1 MKEILKLG
9 GILLLVT
16 AISGAVLAYVN
27 LKTQPVIAEQ
37 ARLAKEAALTEA
49 LPTAD
54 KDAIV
59 YLEDQK
65 YYIGYRTAEKQEI
78 AGYIFQAAGGG
89 YSSTIQTM
97 VGIDTTGVIQGLK
110 IIHQVETPG
119 LGTKIEE
126 IRYGDENPWFQQQ
139 FLNKTAAEVALT
151 KDKASGTITAIT
163 GATISS
169 RAVTNSIA
177 NELKKMNRQ
186 LGLE

>member
-1 MKEILKLG
+1 
-9 GILLLVT
+9 
-16 AISGAVLAYVN
+16 
-27 LKTQPVIAEQ
+27 
-37 ARLAKEAALTEA
+37 
-49 LPTAD
+49 
-54 KDAIV
+54 
-59 YLEDQK
+59 
-65 YYIGYRTAEKQEI
+65 
-78 AGYIFQAAGGG
+78 
-89 YSSTIQTM
+89 
-97 VGIDTTGVIQGLK
+97 IQGLK